1 MSKLKA
7 NTDQCDNISF
17 LHSMMRRCEVCL
29 VVQFNFFLPY
39 SNSRSKYPYNVMPC
53 SDVIVI
59 DKSSDP
65 NGQNDKEA
73 LERENMQL
81 REALQHQ
88 LRLQEEDQ
96 AQKKRSASPSM
107 RQSKRTKRNNHQNY
121 PPPPHVPVGNNS
133 MWSLRP
139 PPPAYSSNVGISDNH
154 QVMLHSNR
162 MVPNRSDL
170 FSPNRHNLATSSTRT
185 PIRKP
190 VRRNSDVWTMRFRTV
205 HNQKRQIAESLRGRM
220 DLFDKDESMY
230 EEQIELQQIKS
241 ARLKN
246 EIQELAEKMKKR
258 QDELEEYTSNSET
271 YMDLL
276 ITTREA
282 KAASAT
288 DLIETERITNAMSW
302 IYTQL
307 FHRLN
312 HSELYTERC
321 SILKNLNQAELQE
334 VFQTFSIEDFQS
346 MTFKELCRNYTQL
359 LIRGGHE
366 KKDSI
371 KMVVEA
377 TEDERRGL
385 AYSKKEEL
393 KHILADI
400 FGFDGVPHAPVT
412 SPR

>member
-1 MSKLKA
+1 
-7 NTDQCDNISF
+7 
-17 LHSMMRRCEVCL
+17 
-29 VVQFNFFLPY
+29 
-39 SNSRSKYPYNVMPC
+39 MPS
-53 SDVIVI
+53 SDVI
-59 DKSSDP
+59 DESSDP
-65 NGQNDKEA
+65 NGQTDKEA
-73 LERENMQL
+73 LEREIKQL
-81 REALQHQ
+81 REALQQHQ

-107 RQSKRTKRNNHQNY
+107 RQSKRAKRNNHQNS
-121 PPPPHVPVGNNS
+121 PPPPHVPVGDNS

-139 PPPAYSSNVGISDNH
+139 PSPAYSSNVGISDNH

-162 MVPNRSDL
+162 MVLPNRSDL
-170 FSPNRHNLATSSTRT
+170 LSPNRHTFATSSART

-190 VRRNSDVWTMRFRTV
+190 VRRNSDVWATKFRTV
-205 HNQKRQIAESLRGRM
+205 HNQKRQIAESHRGRM
-220 DLFDKDESMY
+220 DLLDKDESMY
-230 EEQIELQQIKS
+230 EEQIELQGIKS
-241 ARLKN
+241 ARLNN
-246 EIQELAEKMKKR
+246 EIQELAEKMQKR
-258 QDELEEYTSNSET
+258 QDELEECTSNSET
-271 YMDLL
+271 YMDQL

-288 DLIETERITNAMSW
+288 DLIEAERITNTMSW
-302 IYTQL
+302 IYTQT

-312 HSELYTERC
+312 HSELYSERC
-321 SILKNLNQAELQE
+321 SILKNLNKAELQE
-334 VFQTFSIEDFQS
+334 VFQTFSIEDFQG
-346 MTFKELCRNYTQL
+346 MNFKELCRNYTQL

-377 TEDERRGL
+377 TADERRGL

-412 SPR
+412 SHH